1 MKIDTNDGLKIRQR
15 RRSSHGAKEKHS
27 RAFEAGR
34 RLSGSENPVSPVE
47 KEDLSDFGSI
57 FDGEAQREKLKKS
70 VLKRK
75 LKGPTRLRRFDS
87 ADFALRRARKTQ
99 QGTSSSKQR
108 SSRRGSS
115 LRRPKFKEVSK
126 REVARRQLLTKPDLQ
141 RFDSADF
148 FSQRQKA
155 LPEQQPKL
163 PSAPESSYPEP
174 SSSSGLRRSIVKKR
188 IARRALEH
196 PDHLRRFDSADFFSQ
211 RALKELSRAVDDAEL
226 NSSSSSEDE
235 DVAPLGRLPIVPP
248 ASSSSSSRGNRI
260 GRKSVGGRRSSTKMS
275 LRRSLGR
282 QAIGRKMHAAQFPG
296 RVAVAQRQLRGRAD
310 LQRFD
315 SADFF
320 SQKELKELDNARRS
334 VDNGF

>member
-34 RLSGSENPVSPVE
+34 RLSGSDNPVSPVE
-47 KEDLSDFGSI
+47 KEDLSNLGSI

-70 VLKRK
+70 VLKRS

-87 ADFALRRARKTQ
+87 ADFAMRRARKTQ
-99 QGTSSSKQR
+99 QASKNSR
-108 SSRRGSS
+108 DRRGSA

-126 REVARRQLLTKPDLQ
+126 HEVARRQLLTRPDLQ

-235 DVAPLGRLPIVPP
+235 DVAPPGRLPIVPP
-248 ASSSSSSRGNRI
+248 ASSSSSSSSSSRKRI
-260 GRKSVGGRRSSTKMS
+260 SRKSVGGRRSSTKMS

-320 SQKELKELDNARRS
+320 SQKEWKELDNARRS
-334 VDNGF
+334 VDNGY